1 MAIAA
6 TSMTVGIIWDIS
18 WHVSVGRDTFWTP
31 AHMAIQ
37 LGGVLA
43 GGVGAWLA
51 MRCTFFGTAEERAAA
66 VNILG
71 MRAPLGAWVAM
82 WGCLAMLTSAPFDDW
97 WHNAYG
103 LDVKIVSPPHT
114 VLGAGMLGI
123 SLGALLLGLGH
134 QNRVRDAAGD
144 WLFIYIGGIFLT
156 LGTVFLMEFST
167 PNLQHAATFFAVCT
181 GAMVIRLVALGV
193 AGRMT
198 WPATRA
204 ALVCMALQCLMTWI
218 LPLFPAQPKLAP
230 IFNPI
235 THMVPPPFPL
245 LLVFPALAL
254 DAVLRW
260 TGTDCRGWRRAALA
274 LGLGAAFLSVFAVVQ
289 WFFSAFLLTPAADNW
304 FFVGNRYW
312 GYEASPG
319 KFAHVFWHVWPD
331 RPNYDPVHAGTMV
344 VCWLIAAVG
353 AWLGLLWGGW
363 MKRVQR

>member
-1 MAIAA
+1 
-6 TSMTVGIIWDIS
+6 
-18 WHVSVGRDTFWTP
+18 
-31 AHMAIQ
+31 
-37 LGGVLA
+37 
-43 GGVGAWLA
+43 VGAWLA
-51 MRCTFFGTAEERAAA
+51 LRCTFLGTEEERAAA
-66 VNILG
+66 VKILG
-71 MRAPLGAWVAM
+71 VRAPLGAWVAM

-114 VLGAGMLGI
+114 VLGVGMLGI

-144 WLFIYIGGIFLT
+144 WLFIYIGGKFLT
-156 LGTVFLMEFST
+156 LGCVFLMEFST
-167 PNLQHAATFFAVCT
+167 PNLQHAATFYAACAGT
-181 GAMVIRLVALGV
+181 IVIRLVALGV

-204 ALVCMALQCLMTWI
+204 ALVCMALECLMTWI
-218 LPLFPAQPKLAP
+218 LPLFSAEPKLAP

-260 TGTDCRGWRRAALA
+260 TGTDRRGWRRVALA
-274 LGLGAAFLSVFAVVQ
+274 LGLGAAFLAVFTAVQ
-289 WFFSAFLLTPAADNW
+289 WFFAAFLLTPAADNW
-304 FFVGNRYW
+304 FFAGNRYW
-312 GYEASPG
+312 GYESSPG
-319 KFAHVFWHVWPD
+319 KFARVFWHVTPGQ
-331 RPNYDPVHAGTMV
+331 PNYDPVHAGSMLM
-344 VCWLIAAVG
+344 CWLVAGTG